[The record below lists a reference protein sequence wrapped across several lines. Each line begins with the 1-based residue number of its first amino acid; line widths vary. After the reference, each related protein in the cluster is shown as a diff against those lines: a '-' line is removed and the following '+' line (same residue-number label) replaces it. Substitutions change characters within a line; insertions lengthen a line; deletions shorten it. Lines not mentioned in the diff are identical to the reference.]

1 MDNLSG
7 LKAPAALQTRGI
19 VKMFGGVHALRG
31 VAFELLEGEVHALL
45 GENGAGKS
53 TLMNV
58 IAGNI
63 TDYQGSIILGG
74 LPTRFASPADARD
87 AGIALIPQELDLVHG
102 LSIAENL
109 FMGREPHRLGFV
121 DQGRMR
127 AESVQLL
134 NRVGLQRSPRQ
145 NVGELRIGER
155 QLVAIAKA
163 LALRARILIM
173 DEPTAAL
180 TSFEVARLFE
190 VVGELRGQGVGVI
203 YISHRLEEVPL
214 VADRVTVMRDG
225 LLVGTRAADT
235 PQSTLVQMLVG
246 RPTDELYPPRRER
259 PAGAEVLRLTGV
271 GFSPYLPSSGYQ
283 PPAGVSLDV
292 SEGEIVGL
300 AGLLGAGRTELLELL
315 YGAGPAGAWSGSIEL
330 GQELVRPTSI
340 RKARRLGIAFVG
352 DDRRSSG
359 FVPQLSV
366 GRNIVLGALRAIS
379 RFGFIRSRRER
390 PIVQQVME
398 EYAIRAASPDLLITS
413 LSGGNQQKVVLAK
426 NLIGT
431 ARLLLLDEPTRGVDV
446 GAKAEIYRL
455 LRRLADKG
463 LAVLVASSEMPEL
476 IGLCDRLFVLQG
488 GRTVA
493 EFPGGADEDEILA
506 AAGVRLS
513 SQNSAPAHSVTREH
527 VANIRKE
534 AQE

>member
-7 LKAPAALQTRGI
+7 LKAPAALETRGI

-63 TDYQGSIILGG
+63 TDYHGSIILGG

-127 AESVQLL
+127 AESVRLL

-173 DEPTAAL
+173 DEPSAAL

-190 VVGELRGQGVGVI
+190 VVGELRAQGVGVI
-203 YISHRLEEVPL
+203 YISHRLEEALSP
-214 VADRVTVMRDG
+214 
-225 LLVGTRAADT
+225 
-235 PQSTLVQMLVG
+235 
-246 RPTDELYPPRRER
+246 
-259 PAGAEVLRLTGV
+259 LRLSD
-271 GFSPYLPSSGYQ
+271 F
-283 PPAGVSLDV
+283 
-292 SEGEIVGL
+292 
-300 AGLLGAGRTELLELL
+300 R
-315 YGAGPAGAWSGSIEL
+315 
-330 GQELVRPTSI
+330 
-340 RKARRLGIAFVG
+340 ARF
-352 DDRRSSG
+352 
-359 FVPQLSV
+359 
-366 GRNIVLGALRAIS
+366 
-379 RFGFIRSRRER
+379 
-390 PIVQQVME
+390 
-398 EYAIRAASPDLLITS
+398 
-413 LSGGNQQKVVLAK
+413 
-426 NLIGT
+426 
-431 ARLLLLDEPTRGVDV
+431 
-446 GAKAEIYRL
+446 
-455 LRRLADKG
+455 
-463 LAVLVASSEMPEL
+463 
-476 IGLCDRLFVLQG
+476 
-488 GRTVA
+488 
-493 EFPGGADEDEILA
+493 
-506 AAGVRLS
+506 
-513 SQNSAPAHSVTREH
+513 
-527 VANIRKE
+527 
-534 AQE
+534 